1 MSTPHAAFRHFPLN
15 AWYAAA
21 WDHEVGRNLLAKTI
35 AGRPIVFYR
44 TTDGRPVA
52 LADAT
57 YRQTLGT
64 FVPDDGSLGPL
75 TRRPAR
81 DEGRQ
86 GRPVAA
92 GRGTGE
98 WT

>member
-44 TTDGRPVA
+44 TTEGRPVA
-52 LADAT
+52 LGLIVSCAGMNVA
-57 YRQTLGT
+57 
-64 FVPDDGSLGPL
+64 
-75 TRRPAR
+75 RPSAS
-81 DEGRQ
+81 
-86 GRPVAA
+86 
-92 GRGTGE
+92 
-98 WT
+98 